1 MQQLVTVMHAVPSDT
16 ALPSSPLPVQI
27 QALRLT
33 VVRVIECLHVCMYV
47 TCFITDGR
55 YRRLPIAV

>member
-1 MQQLVTVMHAVPSDT
+1 MHAVPSDT

>member
-47 TCFITDGR
+47 TGFITDGR